1 MSNINVYQFSNYR
14 EYMKAYF
21 EERKKHDPKFSH
33 RYLSRRLGL
42 FSPNFIMMIM
52 QGKRNLTRS
61 LAFKISQ
68 EFMHDEKETEY
79 FESMVGFLQAK
90 TNKEKDRYF
99 NKMISLRRNYD
110 TIEKIEEYQ
119 YEYYSNWYNLAIR
132 ELVTYPEFNDDYK
145 WLAKKVFPHITPSQ
159 AKRSVELLL
168 KLGLIEKKGIS
179 YIRISALISTGP
191 EVSSLA
197 IVNFHR
203 KMAEMAAASLDTV
216 PRDERDITACTVNIS
231 EKCVMDI
238 KKAIAECRKKVL
250 LIAEADTPAD
260 RVYQINFQVFPISAK
275 NRKKNKKE

>member
-1 MSNINVYQFSNYR
+1 MDNINVYQFTNYR
-14 EYMKAYF
+14 EYLKAYF

-42 FSPNFIMMIM
+42 SSPNFIMMVM

-68 EFMHDEKETEY
+68 EFNHDENEAEY
-79 FESMVGFLQAK
+79 FESIVGFAQAK

-99 NKMISLRRNYD
+99 QKIISMRRNCNV
-110 TIEKIEEYQ
+110 EKIEEHQ
-119 YEYYSNWYNLAIR
+119 YEYYSHWYNLAIR
-132 ELVTYPEFNDDYK
+132 ELVTYREFKDDFK
-145 WLAKKVFPHITPSQ
+145 WLAKKLFPPITLSQ

-168 KLGLIEKKGIS
+168 KLGLIKKKGTS
-179 YIRISALISTGP
+179 YVRSSPLISTGP
-191 EVSSLA
+191 EVTSLA

-203 KMAEMAAASLDTV
+203 TMAEMAAASLDTV

-231 EKCVMDI
+231 EKGVAEI
-238 KKAIAECRKKVL
+238 KKTIAECRKKVL
-250 LIAEADTPAD
+250 SIAEADIPAD

-275 NRKKNKKE
+275 NKRKKGKE